1 MRSMVEGARPRAE
14 PEAMP
19 PDEERSNIGPRL
31 LRLLVLGHADRLI
44 VVGRIELGPIGA
56 PCGIL
61 EHPVD
66 LPQPRRRQAKR
77 DHLPDAHLD
86 IPAHHLDPRRR
97 EGLVETLPR
106 QLGVELAERT
116 RLVVLEEDGQ
126 EDGVVDAASIRGVDV
141 HRDAVSPAIREL
153 VAISFVETRSDNLAR
168 DDLHR
173 VRRALRADDRGVN
186 YQVKTTPP
194 VPPTE
199 VAFAPN

>member
-1 MRSMVEGARPRAE
+1 
-14 PEAMP
+14 MP
-19 PDEERSNIGPRL
+19 PDEERSNIGPSL
-31 LRLLVLGHADRLI
+31 LRALVLGHPDRLI
-44 VVGRIELGPIGA
+44 IVGRIELGPIGA
-56 PCGIL
+56 PRGVL

-66 LPQPRRRQAKR
+66 LAQPLRRRAKD

-97 EGLVETLPR
+97 EGLVEALPR
-106 QLGVELAERT
+106 QLGVEFARRP
-116 RLVVLEEDGQ
+116 RLVVLEEDG
-126 EDGVVDAASIRGVDV
+126 EGDGVVGAASIRGMDV
-141 HRDAVSPAIREL
+141 HRDAVSPATGEL

-168 DDLHR
+168 DLHR